1 MGIESLIA
9 RVVRRYPPVVR
20 GLELCL
26 ALLVLVGV
34 LVAAG
39 SSAIDL
45 AQMNWRNTAT
55 FDELISRVLFVVIG
69 LELVRML
76 VVHNLGAILELLAFA
91 IARKMLKPDITAVD
105 IGLSTLAFVALVAA
119 ARYFL
124 VDGAASEVKT
134 PSEGA

>member
-1 MGIESLIA
+1 MGVESWIG

-20 GLELCL
+20 GLELFL

-45 AQMNWRNTAT
+45 ARMNWRSTAT

-124 VDGAASEVKT
+124 VGGAEPEVKT
-134 PSEGA
+134 SSEGA